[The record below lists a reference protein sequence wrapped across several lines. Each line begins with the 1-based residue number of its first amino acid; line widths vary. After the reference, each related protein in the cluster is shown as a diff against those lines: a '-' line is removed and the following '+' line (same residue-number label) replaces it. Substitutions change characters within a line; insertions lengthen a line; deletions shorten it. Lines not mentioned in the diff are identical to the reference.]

1 MHVYILNVQLDRV
14 IFSCILDLLGRLIG
28 NFLFDIVHKCTH
40 FNWFTVK
47 HKLICL
53 LYKQRGKKELKKISS
68 IGKVYSIFLA
78 LSGHFYCTFTE

>member
-1 MHVYILNVQLDRV
+1 MTLSFKLTSDNLVMHIYILNVQLDRV

-53 LYKQRGKKELKKISS
+53 LYKQRGKKELKKHQ
-68 IGKVYSIFLA
+68 LDR
-78 LSGHFYCTFTE
+78 

>member
-1 MHVYILNVQLDRV
+1 MHIYIKCPTGQSYFQLYFRP
-14 IFSCILDLLGRLIG
+14 LGRLIG

-78 LSGHFYCTFTE
+78 LSGHFYCKLTE

>member
-1 MHVYILNVQLDRV
+1 MHMYILNVQLDRV

-53 LYKQRGKKELKKISS
+53 LYKQRGKKELKKISLRS
-68 IGKVYSIFLA
+68 LK
-78 LSGHFYCTFTE
+78 FTRYYFFSA

>member
-1 MHVYILNVQLDRV
+1 MTLSFKLTSDNLVMHIYILNVQLNRV

-53 LYKQRGKKELKKISS
+53 LYKQRGKKELKKHQ
-68 IGKVYSIFLA
+68 LDR
-78 LSGHFYCTFTE
+78 